1 MPLSKP
7 TKRLSRLTNRIRRN
21 KQTIPVEKS
30 ASLGSKATQDS
41 GGIVAERHEVV
52 FLDGVRT
59 PFGRA
64 GEKGMYWNT
73 RADDLVVKAMV
84 GLLDRNPDVPKER
97 IDDVAIAATTQ
108 QGDQGLTLGRTA
120 ALLAGLPKSVPGF
133 AIDRMCAGAMT
144 SVTTL
149 AGGIAFGAYD
159 LALAGGVEHMGRH
172 PMGFGADPNP
182 RFLAEK
188 LVSEDALNMG
198 STAERIHDRFPQLT
212 KERADRYAMRS
223 QQKAAAAYEAGK
235 IQPDLI
241 PVATRGDNGW
251 GLATR
256 DEALR
261 PETTMEG
268 LAALKTP
275 FRPHGRVTAGNSSG
289 LNDGATISLLASEAA
304 AKELGLSAKMKLV
317 SFAFAG
323 VEPEIMGIGPVPST
337 EKALKKAGLDITDIG
352 LFELNEAFAVQVLS
366 LLDHFGI
373 DDEDSRVN
381 QWGGA
386 IAIGHPLASSGVR
399 LMIQLAA
406 QFAERPDVRY
416 GLTAMCIGLGQGGS
430 VIWENPFYNGK
441 KKK

>member
-1 MPLSKP
+1 
-7 TKRLSRLTNRIRRN
+7 
-21 KQTIPVEKS
+21 
-30 ASLGSKATQDS
+30 
-41 GGIVAERHEVV
+41 
-52 FLDGVRT
+52 
-59 PFGRA
+59 
-64 GEKGMYWNT
+64 MYWNT
-73 RADDLVVKAMV
+73 RADDLVVKAMI
-84 GLLDRNPDVPKER
+84 GLLERNPQIPKDR
-97 IDDVAIAATTQ
+97 YDDVAIAATTQ

-144 SVTTL
+144 SVTAI

-159 LALAGGVEHMGRH
+159 IGIAGGVEHMGRH

-188 LVSEDALNMG
+188 LVSADALNMG
-198 STAERIHDRFPQLT
+198 NTAERIHDRFPQLT
-212 KERADRYAMRS
+212 KERADRFALGS
-223 QQKAAAAYEAGK
+223 QKKAFAAYEAGK

-241 PVATRGDNGW
+241 PVAIRSEAGW

-261 PETTMEG
+261 PETTLEG
-268 LAALKTP
+268 LAGLKTP
-275 FRPHGRVTAGNSSG
+275 FRPHGRVTAGNASG
-289 LNDGATISLLASEAA
+289 LNDGATASIIASADA
-304 AKELGLSAKMKLV
+304 AKEFGLSPKMRMV

-337 EKALKKAGLDITDIG
+337 EKALRKAGLTIDDIG

-373 DDEDSRVN
+373 DDDDPRVN

-386 IAIGHPLASSGVR
+386 IAMGHPLASSGVR

-430 VIWENPFYNGK
+430 VIWENPNYKGAK
-441 KKK
+441 